1 MLPSTKEKVSKLCP
15 IALRYIHHI
24 ISCIEDCT
32 GMDIKQLLSNASSSE
47 KRRFINSMAGFI
59 LDLCDEDSNFHKA
72 NMASADCVWGV
83 IDEKPNPQCK
93 LPREKRLAEFLNAKS
108 ISPDDMGKNQRA
120 GTRFLKEPASI
131 ALVTS
136 VLRDLSGSLARRTV
150 LRNIRK
156 SKPWIQ
162 HKCSSKNVLKEDVLD
177 YLNLD
182 YEDKHWTA
190 TAGSDV
196 VQSGRPIFDDFFQ
209 HLLPYLGNNTANVV
223 FQMVKRLCL
232 IRIDQ

>member
-1 MLPSTKEKVSKLCP
+1 
-15 IALRYIHHI
+15 
-24 ISCIEDCT
+24 
-32 GMDIKQLLSNASSSE
+32 
-47 KRRFINSMAGFI
+47 
-59 LDLCDEDSNFHKA
+59 
-72 NMASADCVWGV
+72 MASADCVWGV

-182 YEDKHWTA
+182 YEDKHWYHL
-190 TAGSDV
+190 
-196 VQSGRPIFDDFFQ
+196 IFN
-209 HLLPYLGNNTANVV
+209 L
-223 FQMVKRLCL
+223 KRN
-232 IRIDQ
+232 